1 MRLGEE
7 EREGE
12 AGMDKTHKSNL
23 LNEKDVMIMRQKS
36 RACYPLWDGVTEGVG
51 TTTPL
56 LSGGRIMQ
64 GQGWRRGGGRLVS
77 AHHTEV
83 VHQAG
88 EGGPPPPPAPQGH
101 YLMKLIVACHYL
113 PGTAAAICHIE
124 ADNRPFP
131 LPGGHIALSRPDS
144 FI

>member
-1 MRLGEE
+1 
-7 EREGE
+7 
-12 AGMDKTHKSNL
+12 MDKTHKSNL

-36 RACYPLWDGVTEGVG
+36 RACYPLWDGVTESVG

-64 GQGWRRGGGRLVS
+64 GSGGAGGGKLVS

-83 VHQAG
+83 VHQAS
-88 EGGPPPPPAPQGH
+88 EGGPPPPPLPQGH
-101 YLMKLIVACHYL
+101 YLMKLIVAFHYL
-113 PGTAAAICHIE
+113 PGTATAICHIE
-124 ADNRPFP
+124 ADNRPLP
-131 LPGGHIALSRPDS
+131 LPAGRIALSRPES

>member
-1 MRLGEE
+1 MSTPDSHVTEGEGRPGEDGEAGERKRLGEE

-12 AGMDKTHKSNL
+12 SGMDKTHKSNL

-64 GQGWRRGGGRLVS
+64 GWR
-77 AHHTEV
+77 
-83 VHQAG
+83 
-88 EGGPPPPPAPQGH
+88 
-101 YLMKLIVACHYL
+101 
-113 PGTAAAICHIE
+113 
-124 ADNRPFP
+124 
-131 LPGGHIALSRPDS
+131 
-144 FI
+144 